1 MRGEGAAP
9 LRAAPKS
16 DGSAAHSPGREDGS
30 FRPFPACRLTLPVK
44 IERSAGVRIKTAFDA
59 PAVPWYDTLYFG
71 GGAAV
76 KQRGLKK
83 IHIGLRT
90 VKTALAIIV
99 SMLIADQFGGTGDK
113 LIFAMLGAMSVVEPT
128 FKESVTACLGQI
140 IGVCTGAL
148 ISVLL
153 IALPISGL
161 TAVGIGVIGIIV
173 LYNGFRMKTSP
184 SLPCFIMV
192 LICTS
197 SDVDPMLYAL
207 GRIWDTAIGLGVGM
221 FINMLVFPYD
231 NSRQIR
237 STMESLDRDL
247 LAFLEDLFDGDRSLP
262 DPEVLTQKHARL
274 QEQMSIFANQR
285 LLLHLRRQK
294 QELERLRICDRKA
307 KELVAHL
314 AVLGHMEA
322 PGRLSPENRKRLAAC
337 GAEIRDARQ
346 LDSVM
351 EVDVV
356 TNFHVGQILTL
367 RRELLENLRRR

>member
-1 MRGEGAAP
+1 M
-9 LRAAPKS
+9 
-16 DGSAAHSPGREDGS
+16 
-30 FRPFPACRLTLPVK
+30 
-44 IERSAGVRIKTAFDA
+44 ER
-59 PAVPWYDTLYFG
+59 
-71 GGAAV
+71 
-76 KQRGLKK
+76 RGLKK
-83 IHIGLRT
+83 VHIGLRT
-90 VKTALAIIV
+90 SKTALAIIV

-128 FKESVTACLGQI
+128 FRDSVTACLSQI

-148 ISVLL
+148 ISILL
-153 IALPISGL
+153 TALPIGAL

-173 LYNGFRMKTSP
+173 LYNGFRIKISP

-197 SDVDPMLYAL
+197 SGVDPILYAL

-221 FINMLVFPYD
+221 AINMLVFPYD

-237 STMESLDRDL
+237 STIESLDQDL
-247 LAFLEDLFDGDRSLP
+247 IAFLEDLFDGDMRLP
-262 DPEVLTQKHARL
+262 DPEALTRKIASL
-274 QEQMSIFANQR
+274 QAQMSVFANQR
-285 LLLHLRRQK
+285 LLLHLRRQR
-294 QELERLRICDRKA
+294 QQLARLRTCDRRA

-322 PGRLSPENRKRLAAC
+322 PGRLSPENRRRLAAR
-337 GAEIRDARQ
+337 GAEIRDARA

-351 EVDVV
+351 ELDVV

-367 RRELLENLRRR
+367 RRELLEHLKNADAVS